1 MDKKLSEFYTGEKMK
16 QKQIF
21 QITDMAAKQISK
33 ASEASDSKGWPLRIA
48 VDIKEG
54 KYNYLMGFDQ
64 SKEEDLRLKINNI
77 EIIIS
82 PDSMVNLKNCK
93 LDFVEIEKE
102 KFEFIFLNP
111 NDPSYAPPDEE
122 LDDNVT
128 HDL

>member
-1 MDKKLSEFYTGEKMK
+1 MK

-21 QITDMAAKQISK
+21 EITDKAANQISK

-93 LDFVEIEKE
+93 LDFVEIEKD

-111 NDPSYAPPDEE
+111 NDPSYTPPNEE